1 MNRQG
6 PFWRRFFSATHPLR
20 VSFGTVML
28 EEAEKMAL
36 EGRLEL
42 YRSGNAY
49 YFRPRVVNKTQ

>member
-1 MNRQG
+1 MNWG
-6 PFWRRFFSATHPLR
+6 